1 MRNKMFSNIIIKKQN
16 KLFYNRTDINMI
28 WEMIIW
34 YKVYL
39 ELTLQKKRRS
49 LQSRKRKLLR
59 NLLLNL
65 LQRSLLINRQERPL
79 LNKLLKFMMSI
90 VIYQIKSQWV
100 LNMKKRSDLN
110 DLWGKVLILKKNLQ
124 LKLRLKIEKKILK
137 LILQR
142 VKRVRISRILVP
154 RIMFMRIQRK
164 RRKNK
169 DLRDELNHPKHL
181 LEDQRRSKLSQ
192 EENLCKGQQPKGR
205 KNLK

>member
-1 MRNKMFSNIIIKKQN
+1 MKKRIYSSMWDKRLQIMMSLWMRNKMFSSIIIKKQN

-34 YKVYL
+34 YKVYQ

-49 LQSRKRKLLR
+49 LQSRKRKLQR

-100 LNMKKRSDLN
+100 LNMKKRSNLN
-110 DLWGKVLILKKNLQ
+110 DLSGKVLILKKNHQ
-124 LKLRLKIEKKILK
+124 LKLRLKTGKKILK
-137 LILQR
+137 
-142 VKRVRISRILVP
+142 
-154 RIMFMRIQRK
+154 
-164 RRKNK
+164 
-169 DLRDELNHPKHL
+169 
-181 LEDQRRSKLSQ
+181 
-192 EENLCKGQQPKGR
+192 
-205 KNLK
+205 